1 MKPATASIAD
11 AVGESDDA
19 TSPPIIGKLED
30 LIESLVAAEWSR
42 YPATGLGA
50 DLRLHSSRAIAA
62 TPLVDID
69 QFLHTAATKTGFRM
83 NQGSNAHPA
92 GD

>member
-11 AVGESDDA
+11 AADESDDA
-19 TSPPIIGKLED
+19 TSPPIIGKLKA

-42 YPATGLGA
+42 YPVTGLGT
-50 DLRLHSSRAIAA
+50 DLRLHSSRVIAV

-69 QFLHTAATKTGFRM
+69 QFLHTAEPKTGFRM
-83 NQGSNAHPA
+83 NQGTDAHPT